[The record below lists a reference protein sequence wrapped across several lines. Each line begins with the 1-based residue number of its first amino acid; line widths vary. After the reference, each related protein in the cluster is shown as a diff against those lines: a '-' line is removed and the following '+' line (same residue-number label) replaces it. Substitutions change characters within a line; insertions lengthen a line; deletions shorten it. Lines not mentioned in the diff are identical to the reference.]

1 MTKDPEET
9 EREVK
14 MCCVLIVMVI
24 TQMLKAIRGH
34 QIVCFKQKQSTEC
47 KLCFNEGVKK

>member
-1 MTKDPEET
+1 MTKDLEET

-14 MCCVLIVMVI
+14 MCCVLIVVVV
-24 TQMLKAIRGH
+24 TQMLKAIRSH

-47 KLCFNEGVKK
+47 KLYFNEGVKK